1 MESGPN
7 ALGNNT
13 RPPFIGLGHELG
25 HAETARLGMSD
36 FSLYNG
42 SAIDYELRKV
52 TNDEYNAV
60 KYENLLR
67 KENSIPIRVAYTK
80 DSEDNLFMP
89 FD

>member
-1 MESGPN
+1 
-7 ALGNNT
+7 
-13 RPPFIGLGHELG
+13 
-25 HAETARLGMSD
+25 MSD